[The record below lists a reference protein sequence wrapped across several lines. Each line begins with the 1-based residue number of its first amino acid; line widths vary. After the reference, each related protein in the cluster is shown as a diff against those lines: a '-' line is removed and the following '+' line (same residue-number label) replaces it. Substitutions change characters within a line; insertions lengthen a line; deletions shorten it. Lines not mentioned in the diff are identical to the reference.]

1 MAVATFTGGATAL
14 VAKRLRA
21 KEEAR
26 ESSQNQMKGEF
37 IMTKSTLTRTKPSRR
52 RVALIEEYEGL
63 EMAAILASPS
73 PLAVTPMGAFPLS
86 LIALGQIRR
95 RHFDDTLTLRP
106 KKARNATEELESP
119 REIEIAALTKQIGT
133 TERGARPYPPPI
145 MKHGASEHLISP
157 RLPCSTPK

>member
-1 MAVATFTGGATAL
+1 
-14 VAKRLRA
+14 
-21 KEEAR
+21 
-26 ESSQNQMKGEF
+26 MKGEF

-52 RVALIEEYEGL
+52 RVALIEEDEGL

-73 PLAVTPMGAFPLS
+73 PLAVTAMGAFPLS

-95 RHFDDTLTLRP
+95 RHFDDILTLRP
-106 KKARNATEELESP
+106 KKARNATEELESA

-145 MKHGASEHLISP
+145 MKHGASEHSLPFACPEARQSSRSRP
-157 RLPCSTPK
+157 VGRPTRRLPI